1 MLCSNQLSYITEH
14 EIIAK
19 ILRALACRQ
28 KFLLAILSR
37 PYDAPSPCLLVF
49 EGGFALVYER
59 IHALFLV
66 FGCKQRVEQTAL
78 KTHAFA

>member
-1 MLCSNQLSYITEH
+1 MLCSNQLSYITEP

-66 FGCKQRVEQTAL
+66 FRGKRSVE
-78 KTHAFA
+78 HAAFE